1 MWSLIDLLVRQ
12 LCWQASGARVGDD
25 DAFTATGLNLSD
37 TLNDVLDKLHTHT
50 EYERLQKQCTQFEQ
64 ELDEQKRRVGELEE
78 QLRLQ
83 AAIASDTSV
92 AFICIFQDIH

>member
-12 LCWQASGARVGDD
+12 LCWQASGANATDD
-25 DAFTATGLNLSD
+25 DAFTPTGLNIGD

-50 EYERLQKQCTQFEQ
+50 EYERLQKRCAHVEQ

-78 QLRLQ
+78 QLKQQ
-83 AAIASDTSV
+83 AAASDT
-92 AFICIFQDIH
+92 